1 MKDKF
6 KLQVMDTRVCR
17 LSGGGD
23 GFIGT
28 RYPREY
34 DDVFRLDRDNASIF
48 RAGKK
53 GDRSDLICLGDLV
66 MCRAEGLG
74 QLGAR
79 GWGVGIVKGVSS
91 VV

>member
-1 MKDKF
+1 MPQF
-6 KLQVMDTRVCR
+6 SVRT
-17 LSGGGD
+17 
-23 GFIGT
+23 
-28 RYPREY
+28 
-34 DDVFRLDRDNASIF
+34 
-48 RAGKK
+48 KK